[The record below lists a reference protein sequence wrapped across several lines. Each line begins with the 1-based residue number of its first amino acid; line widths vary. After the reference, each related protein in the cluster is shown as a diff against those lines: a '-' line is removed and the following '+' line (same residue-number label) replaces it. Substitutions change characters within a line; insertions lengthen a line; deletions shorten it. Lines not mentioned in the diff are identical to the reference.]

1 MVSEHTGLR
10 RWTGRITQEGGG
22 VAGRYRREGENAAGG
37 ENAEAAAISV
47 RSRRKRG
54 DGSSGMVVGRI
65 LTEVPKFDHFQFLN
79 LL

>member
-10 RWTGRITQEGGG
+10 RWSGRITQEGKG

-37 ENAEAAAISV
+37 ENAEAAATSV
-47 RSRRKRG
+47 RIRRKRG

-65 LTEVPKFDHFQFLN
+65 KDFFPR
-79 LL
+79 